1 METQE
6 KPKMEEKQEKIYQMF
21 CEVVGLI
28 IVVIL
33 ELMDQKNAIK
43 PPKRRPIGVYEAS
56 KIIKKEIRTIYN
68 LTSAKKIPHYK
79 RGHQLYFFE
88 DELLDYIESGKQI
101 Q

>member
-1 METQE
+1 METQ
-6 KPKMEEKQEKIYQMF
+6 KKLSNLTSDQLGAVLTALIEEIADVKF
-21 CEVVGLI
+21 LI
-28 IVVIL
+28 KH
-33 ELMDQKNAIK
+33 KNAAE

-68 LTSAKKIPHYK
+68 LTSSKKIPHYK

>member
-1 METQE
+1 MET
-6 KPKMEEKQEKIYQMF
+6 YQKLLNLTPEQLAGVLTGIIKEIA
-21 CEVVGLI
+21 EVKFLI
-28 IVVIL
+28 N
-33 ELMDQKNAIK
+33 QKNEAE

-88 DELLDYIESGKQI
+88 DELVEYIESGKSI
-101 Q
+101 K

>member
-6 KPKMEEKQEKIYQMF
+6 TQKKQEENFQMF
-21 CEVVGLI
+21 CKLLGVIALGI
-28 IVVIL
+28 IEMK
-33 ELMDQKNAIK
+33 ELMDQKIAVK
-43 PPKRRPIGVYEAS
+43 SPKRRPIGVYEAS

-88 DELLDYIESGKQI
+88 DELLDYIESGKSI
-101 Q
+101 